1 MLLLNVEYKNDKK
14 NFFKEKKKMLVI
26 LEILLTKAV
35 SRGIH
40 DHFRLMVIGFMF
52 SPQLNPEL
60 QLLLLNWLGYISCQ
74 HFKMTFLLKNRNYPD
89 IIPWVFAEPDI
100 AAAVQTIFIYGWA
113 YNLLSLQSLGYS
125 PLSLLMIL
133 DSSREIQVAREKER
147 KTKCI
152 CCHNYY

>member
-1 MLLLNVEYKNDKK
+1 MLLLNVSVEYKNDKK

-40 DHFRLMVIGFMF
+40 DHFRLMVIGFMC

-60 QLLLLNWLGYISCQ
+60 QLLLLNLLGYISCQ

-89 IIPWVFAEPDI
+89 IVPWVFAEPDI
-100 AAAVQTIFIYGWA
+100 AAAVQTNFIYGWA
-113 YNLLSLQSLGYS
+113 YNLLSFATTGVLPTVLAYDITQLQKN
-125 PLSLLMIL
+125 
-133 DSSREIQVAREKER
+133 SSGEGKR
-147 KTKCI
+147 KK
-152 CCHNYY
+152 N